1 MAKNNEVRNDK
12 KLNSYLNKKLLAA
25 SGFITGSIIALSPY
39 LAKLLSPKTIY
50 VTEFVGNNIQAAT
63 GEFSF
68 KLQGKNQADTSWAK
82 NADLELVYI
91 NQKSKYQ
98 VKSKIVYNQELD
110 NFSTSIDSLLPGSI
124 YQVQLVS
131 PNNPRYY
138 FSFLKTS
145 QFFSTKNQVEKFS
158 YYDLDNTTILDLG
171 LEDSQNLLEEAN
183 LILYYKQVGTNKILT
198 ANGQI
203 KGDKRKNALFSFNNL
218 VHGQNYEIVDLKY
231 YFDNPNSLFDLE
243 ISPLANRFFRP
254 SPISGKIESLSQKAF
269 GLNSALVEI
278 SLVLDSKKVKL
289 SNNEKIN
296 LEYYWKDESDNYQF
310 GLANDVELIIQGSK
324 VYANLDLSDI
334 PGGAKFWIS
343 RIWNN
348 SGSLSFRVDKKLWF
362 ISSPEVARIRTFVDG
377 NNTSSFDVKFND
389 QSLLLN
395 GKDIKINFFADD
407 KPSKMLSTVGQ
418 VIGNKMLS
426 FAKNL
431 EKEKHFTIAS
441 FEILG
446 NITNF
451 DQESSQK
458 PTSTIFFSKNFDPK
472 EKKFFTHATSAQIE
486 GITIDKVSEDS
497 SRISVVL
504 DSADD
509 FIKDKIA
516 TLYFKVAGSTNLI
529 KSEARAFNI
538 SGNKL
543 VLAWDLINLEPGTN
557 YFIDS
562 IGIADNNQEFVNKLY
577 LNFGPNIYAD
587 QLNWTTRPAIS
598 SITYIKKSETAIALN
613 IAIKNALEPLKSA
626 TIKYK
631 ELKPGGTTKTIKAQI
646 ESNTVISSLLIENL
660 EKGLDYQ
667 IEAIEID
674 NYKSSKGSN
683 DILPVSKTI
692 SHAQRIFGVHAPLV
706 IKSITNL
713 QEEQTSAKL
722 KVDFTPETYKAIG
735 NNEVKLYYSLAG
747 SSKLLSTTTK
757 IGQNSQG
764 SKDNNQNTLEFSL
777 SNLEIGSKYNIN
789 SIVLARK
796 ILGLNAEEEIIER
809 NMLFGDFTN
818 KFDAKQQYFYTKSA
832 IIEVG
837 YDNSYEQ
844 RVIATFILADAKGEY
859 NGKTAKL
866 KYQLVEKNGD
876 KQKASSAQAKQGEI
890 TAPIVGARIRFD
902 ITDLY
907 KQGIYE
913 INENS
918 LEILDT
924 NPSPKRAKRSL
935 SASNSYQVST
945 FQTSQTQAKTIPFKA
960 KLLATNEKK
969 QFSTIPK
976 TANITSLNLIKRTKN
991 EAEFEIEF
999 GRDFLRTNNKNS
1011 QNTEK
1016 LDDFLDSQK
1025 LKVRYKKF
1033 GGESQEQIV
1042 QAEKD
1047 VISQKTN
1054 FKLKNLENGQQY
1066 IILGFEQVKQDDPKH
1081 PKVDIYL
1088 DDLDFYKDQII
1099 ATSAVIKKLEIDTSI
1114 ERQAKVHLELKD
1126 GGRYTAGKKV
1136 TLEIE
1141 KIGENGQVQNSNGS
1155 NSNLRLEQ
1163 VSLNGIYNFTFI
1175 NLDKLAKYKIKSVKF
1190 EKEVNQPKVR
1200 KARSLLASQ
1209 NPFRSNIS
1217 EFNAV
1222 FVNVQAQQVQEE
1234 EIELFEAES
1243 KNLEPKK
1250 TFITSAQTA
1259 KINKIEYESITTNS
1273 LTIKLTFDNLDDY
1286 LGQKDIELT
1295 YNNLSTKSSVSIKQ
1309 AKVDVNNKTISFS
1322 LNNLNPGDKY
1332 EIESLKLKNE
1342 TVSVR
1347 NSQNLKK
1354 NEFKFEFDKSPN
1366 TQAPFEKQF
1375 FSPTP
1380 NLAEISPESTSETS
1394 ARITIK
1400 LNDKGANWN
1409 SKYLQIK
1416 LEGENGAQLPNSNQ
1430 NKVYTAQIINGLA
1443 IFEINGLQKAASYK
1457 ITEAKVAEQPQ
1468 EQITA
1473 SNASGNE
1480 IEGFSSQQKSQ
1491 TKIIKNFELE
1501 AESATIVDISY
1512 QSDNNSADIQI
1523 KFDKK
1528 ETFLTK
1534 EKHGK
1539 KRKLKFTFKHSITG
1553 KQVSIEK
1560 EFATN
1565 SSQNTNPQLDLRLD
1579 ASSQLEAGALY
1590 LLVKIEDVS
1599 DQQGPKKLRIFKF
1612 DDEDAGSKTKKQE
1625 NPPKVLSKLY
1635 FATKPEVI
1643 SYSITKK
1650 DETTY
1655 IANFDIVDPLAG
1667 RGIEAGGFEDR
1678 DIKIKLKKIL
1688 GGDGTNNSTNT
1699 SNLEFSAKANNSK
1712 ISFEFTDLEKNAT
1725 YKLESLTWADSESQS
1740 KSPRTNKVD
1749 PTVKNQNSTSQ
1760 NTPNF
1765 SDFAIKE
1772 IDTKTHSKIE
1782 GEITNNGKIAF
1793 GSNFIIYPE
1802 SAKIIKIEK
1811 DDKKNDQATITLTF
1825 DTKDQYLKHSD
1836 YKNKLKLV
1844 YYQVGDSTEKEVEL
1858 IQDSQSTNEIKF
1870 KAELRSLQGGNGF
1883 HIVGL
1888 KNELNSPRRSRR
1900 AIQASPIQKI
1910 NFYFDGDKVKNDA
1923 RQFATLPIINSI
1935 QQFRNGLN
1943 PNQYDFIFSLKD
1955 GGEVF
1960 KNKTSLKAKIQ
1971 YKKVV
1976 GGKNAKASIEEV
1988 EAEIKKL
1995 AQQPQSSSSS
2005 AKSDQSSLEN
2015 STTFKFTLRNL
2026 DLFAQYYIEKIAYDQ
2041 TNVDNI
2047 ILKDESQ
2054 QINSDTSGFFRFS
2067 QQANPKRAFVT
2078 FPDKVE
2084 VDKIEIK
2091 PDFKKDSAKVVLEF
2105 AKKYQGFLEVYNKMA
2120 IVYKNP
2126 KGLFEEVQIDN
2137 KNMIAL
2143 LQSQSGQNPKVEVE
2157 IKNISQPGKYIIDHI
2172 KFLDEKTKTI
2182 KAISHLELPPVSI
2195 KESITI
2201 SQRSFYTNS
2210 QVVSIRKKYIGE
2222 TTATIEIVIDDP
2234 YGSYIGKKVKGSFKL
2249 ENGQQGSSNS
2259 ETTAS
2264 AEIVG
2269 DEIGKTSKA
2278 VFLLKGLAK
2287 ASDYTINK
2295 IEFEKEDQGD
2305 QSQLKTPQNI
2315 EFNDIKVLETAKASQ
2330 LSSQPSS
2337 AQEVKKFKT
2346 DFLSAN
2352 ALGVIYQ
2359 PDRSNSSPTPWNK
2372 AKVRVFFGSEDKP
2385 LKDKQTKLKLVYQS
2399 SKYGISTTGQKEVD
2413 AKIFSADQFKSEKQ
2427 DWKNNLPD
2435 QANFYYE
2442 FDLEGLDPGA
2452 KYQVIGLL
2460 DPQQKIRI
2468 NVPNENG
2475 ITTSLFSSSSP
2486 QNTPSFNFNTA
2497 PLITKLAYVAR
2508 ENSIKLIFDVEN
2520 SQKLTFENSKME
2532 IKYKKLKNK
2541 YQQYGWQDPSDPI
2554 DRNPKT
2560 SSELQVSAKEVKNE
2574 QILITKSKNDDSTL
2588 TRLEVEL
2595 TGLDKGSWYLID
2607 SVKLKNVNGQQ
2618 GDFNLFIDKADWEKS
2633 ENKLKTDSA
2642 EKWPTI
2648 INTSIE
2654 SASIENV
2661 KTSTTDQMAVIKNG
2675 GSSQNQN
2682 RKAELRQGWFEVE
2695 FAKKDLGFL
2704 KDKYKIQLEL
2714 ESVDK
2719 DVFYTNTV
2727 EIKDSSSSSNT
2738 IKVQLEAK
2746 NLTPGDRY
2754 TIKNY
2759 IFTLKPEMADKFAVS
2774 LPQNLRAK
2782 PKRTNYNLLT
2792 ENAIKSIKYE
2802 AIREGQTNVF
2812 VELFNNNGLLD
2823 GKRLTLSSEI
2833 DENYGNKYIPESWKL
2848 KNKEAMR
2855 TTSRN
2860 RVGEK
2865 KNGKKNN
2872 TINFQVKSSIKK
2884 GKEYIIKR
2892 INNGGRQLTFDDPI
2906 KDESAIQRRFY
2917 SRADKANLTSST
2929 ITNVTTNSAD
2939 IELTF
2944 AEDDAFLKGET
2955 ITLYLENSESGQQ
2968 VKSIGSTTFISAPSM
2983 GQKELKA
2990 TFKFDNTLRPGI
3002 WYTIKALTSKTVN
3015 LTVDKNTH
3023 KGEVDLVKGWKRNQ
3037 AKRKKRSTSQKT
3049 VDLEFITEP
3058 LITKV
3063 TTLPEDD
3070 TATVT
3075 LEGWTED
3082 LTKAGFDTELQV
3094 KKEGESKSY
3103 TNTIQW
3109 NQQSGKKNKFKA
3121 QNNDLIKFTKYTEI
3135 NLILKRGR
3143 QAQKIK
3149 SLNNNLKVEFDNL
3162 IINGG
3167 RKSEREFR
3175 TTARYLNLSRSNPV
3189 KITPVSPTQVIIEVT
3204 MGPQDAKSLQGIPMI
3219 LKYKKVGPKYNLAYN
3234 EQEHESEP
3242 VGVDLQNSKL
3252 TFALSNLESGNI
3264 YKIVKILPKNTKD
3277 IPNHQLDE
3285 RTQLRLSQ
3293 PMLKNIKDINLE
3305 GINQDTKHGKTV
3317 EILFAPQNIRPQ
3329 LIKGWTIPISYKV
3342 YRGEKVKVQLNPE
3355 SVTTIGK
3362 EWLKTNLEVKINN
3375 QKIDTK
3381 AQLAEWDWNPELQ
3394 IASADLRPYL
3404 LKTLIGATITVSIK
3418 NPEKFNPNPMAE
3430 DKTFQPQQQQQQQ
3443 RQQAQLP
3450 GSSISFQS
3458 STTIA
3463 TVTPMHIDY
3472 IMPGLMG
3479 FTYAVYDP
3487 LDQIMPTGSEWNP
3500 YGEFADLTPYK
3511 DQDWLEVVW
3520 DKTEPEPTEKQREG
3534 KRFQLKT
3541 PNLTGNI
3548 ETIKITG
3555 PPVAIRTS
3563 RSQKEGRAEKRKKV
3577 RYITLYWNINVDQ
3590 GKYKLPQSLKGSKI
3604 AFKPNS
3610 ISKLPIRL
3618 RIKTK
3623 SEATVASAIALNAE
3637 NPTPN
3642 LPGFVMPQTQHA
3654 NPHDAISTPLNG
3666 VQWNQKWRSG
3676 QNKLVPE
3683 SWVVNRTKINEELFW
3698 SAPGF
3703 EFAFKDS
3710 IRNDVWY
3717 LNAKNPEKT
3726 NGEYMFN
3733 YQGESLITTTRELAA
3748 IYITGKSKNKLM
3760 TKKSEL
3766 INDGSRR
3773 GPLIKWGGSK
3783 NERWPVALLTKE
3795 GNSYVPFLYAPDNYY
3810 QVFNPTNPPELTD
3823 YYDNDGDED
3832 NKN

>member
-25 SGFITGSIIALSPY
+25 SGFLTGSIIALSPY

-110 NFSTSIDSLLPGSI
+110 NFSTYIDSLLPGSI

-183 LILYYKQVGTNKILT
+183 LILYYKQVGSNKILT
-198 ANGQI
+198 ANGQV

-218 VHGQNYEIVDLKY
+218 VRGQNYEIVDLKY

-362 ISSPEVARIRTFVDG
+362 ISSPEVARIKTFVDG

-458 PTSTIFFSKNFDPK
+458 PTSTIFFSRNFDPK

-631 ELKPGGTTKTIKAQI
+631 ELKPGGQTKTIKAQI
-646 ESNTVISSLLIENL
+646 ESNTVISSLLVENL

-667 IEAIEID
+667 IESIEID

-692 SHAQRIFGVHAPLV
+692 SQAQRIFGVHAPLV

-757 IGQNSQG
+757 IGQNSQD

-796 ILGLNAEEEIIER
+796 ILGLNGEEEIIER

-866 KYQLVEKNGD
+866 KYTLVEKNGD
-876 KQKASSAQAKQGEI
+876 RQKASSAQAKQGEI

-913 INENS
+913 IDENS
-918 LEILDT
+918 LEILDA
-924 NPSPKRAKRSL
+924 PSASPKRAKRSL
-935 SASNSYQVST
+935 SASNSYQAST
-945 FQTSQTQAKTIPFKA
+945 FQASQTQAKTIPFKA

-999 GRDFLRTNNKNS
+999 GRDFLRTNNKTS

-1190 EKEVNQPKVR
+1190 EKQANQPKVR
-1200 KARSLLASQ
+1200 KARSLLASH

-1222 FVNVQAQQVQEE
+1222 FVNVQAEQVQEE
-1234 EIELFEAES
+1234 EIELFEVES

-1295 YNNLSTKSSVSIKQ
+1295 YNNLSTKSSVSIQ
-1309 AKVDVNNKTISFS
+1309 EAKVDVNNKTISFS

-1366 TQAPFEKQF
+1366 TQAGFEKQF

-1394 ARITIK
+1394 ARIIIK

-1473 SNASGNE
+1473 NNASGNE
-1480 IEGFSSQQKSQ
+1480 IEGFSSKSKFQ
-1491 TKIIKNFELE
+1491 ARIIKNFELE
-1501 AESATIVDISY
+1501 AESATIVDIAY
-1512 QSDNNSADIQI
+1512 QSDNNTADIQI

-1539 KRKLKFTFKHSITG
+1539 KRKLRFTFKHSITG

-1560 EFATN
+1560 EFTTN
-1565 SSQNTNPQLDLRLD
+1565 SSQNTNPQLDLKLD
-1579 ASSQLEAGALY
+1579 NSSQLEAGALY

-1599 DQQGPKKLRIFKF
+1599 DGQGPKKLRIFKF
-1612 DDEDAGSKTKKQE
+1612 DDEDAGSKKKKEE

-1678 DIKIKLKKIL
+1678 AIKIKLKKIL
-1688 GGDGTNNSTNT
+1688 AGDGTNNNNSQD
-1699 SNLEFSAKANNSK
+1699 LEFQGRANNSK
-1712 ISFEFTDLEKNAT
+1712 ISFEFSDLEKNAT
-1725 YKLESLTWADSESQS
+1725 YKLESLTWADSESQQNGS
-1740 KSPRTNKVD
+1740 QTNKVD

-1760 NTPNF
+1760 NNPNF
-1765 SDFAIKE
+1765 SAFAIKE
-1772 IDTKTHSKIE
+1772 LDKKTHSKIE

-1802 SAKIIKIEK
+1802 SAKIVKIEK

-1825 DTKDQYLKHSD
+1825 DSKDLYLKHND
-1836 YKNKLKLV
+1836 YKSKLKLV
-1844 YYQVGDSTEKEVEL
+1844 YYQVGDSHEKEVEL
-1858 IQDSQSTNEIKF
+1858 SQDSQSSYEIKF

-1900 AIQASPIQKI
+1900 STSTSAIQKI
-1910 NFYFDGDKVKNDA
+1910 NFYFDGAKVKNDA

-1976 GGKNAKASIEEV
+1976 GGKNAKATIEEV

-1995 AQQPQSSSSS
+1995 AQKSQSANSS

-2015 STTFKFTLRNL
+2015 STSFKFTLRNL
-2026 DLFAQYYIEKIAYDQ
+2026 DLFAQYYIEKIAYDK
-2041 TNVDNI
+2041 TDVDNI
-2047 ILKDESQ
+2047 ITKEESQ
-2054 QINSDTSGFFRFS
+2054 QTNSDTSGFFRFS
-2067 QQANPKRAFVT
+2067 QQANPKRAFIT

-2143 LQSQSGQNPKVEVE
+2143 LQKQNGQNPKVEVE

-2249 ENGQQGSSNS
+2249 ENSQQASSNS

-2330 LSSQPSS
+2330 ASSQPSS

-2359 PDRSNSSPTPWNK
+2359 PDRSNSSPTPWKK
-2372 AKVRVFFGSEDKP
+2372 AKVRVFFGAEDKP

-2413 AKIFSADQFKSEKQ
+2413 AKIFRADQFKSEKQ

-2452 KYQVIGLL
+2452 EYKVIGLL

-2541 YQQYGWQDPSDPI
+2541 YQEYGWQDPSDPI
-2554 DRNPKT
+2554 DKMAKT

-2618 GDFNLFIDKADWEKS
+2618 GDFDLFIDKADWEKDS
-2633 ENKLKTDSA
+2633 NKLKTDTA

-2661 KTSTTDQMAVIKNG
+2661 KTSTTDQMAVTKN
-2675 GSSQNQN
+2675 SRQENQN

-2704 KDKYKIQLEL
+2704 KDKYRIQLEL

-2727 EIKDSSSSSNT
+2727 EIKNSSSSSNT

-2774 LPQNLRAK
+2774 LPQNLIAK

-2823 GKRLTLSSEI
+2823 GKRLTLTSEI
-2833 DENYGNKYIPESWKL
+2833 DENFGNKYIPESWRK

-2860 RVGEK
+2860 KVGNR

-2968 VKSIGSTTFISAPSM
+2968 VKSIGSTTFISAPSN

-3037 AKRKKRSTSQKT
+3037 TKRKKRSTNQKT

-3063 TTLPEDD
+3063 TTEPDDD

-3075 LEGWTED
+3075 FEGWTED

-3094 KKEGESKSY
+3094 KKEGETQTY
-3103 TNTIQW
+3103 TNTIEWQ
-3109 NQQSGKKNKFKA
+3109 QQSGEKNKFKA
-3121 QNNDLIKFTKYTEI
+3121 KEKDLIKFTKYTDI
-3135 NLILKRGR
+3135 NILLKKPS

-3149 SLNNNLKVEFDNL
+3149 SLKNNLKVEFDNL

-3175 TTARYLNLSRSNPV
+3175 TTAKYLNLNRSNPV

-3204 MGPQDAKSLQGIPMI
+3204 MGVQDAKSLQGIPMI
-3219 LKYKKVGPKYNLAYN
+3219 LKYKKVGPRYNLAYN
-3234 EQEHESEP
+3234 EQELESEP
-3242 VGVDLQNSKL
+3242 VGVNLSNSKL
-3252 TFALSNLESGNI
+3252 TFALSNLESGSI
-3264 YKIVKILPKNTKD
+3264 YKIVKILPKNRKD

-3285 RTQLRLSQ
+3285 QRELRLAQ
-3293 PMLKNIKDINLE
+3293 TMLNNIKDITLE
-3305 GINQDTKHGKTV
+3305 GIDQNTNHGRTV

-3342 YRGEKVKVQLNPE
+3342 YRGEKIKVQFNPE
-3355 SVTTIGK
+3355 TVTTIGPK
-3362 EWLKTNLEVKINN
+3362 WLQNNLKVKINSQDIN
-3375 QKIDTK
+3375 NK
-3381 AQLAEWDWNPELQ
+3381 AELGEWNWNPELQ
-3394 IASADLRPYL
+3394 IASADLRPHL
-3404 LKTLIGATITVSIK
+3404 LETLIGASITVEIK
-3418 NPEKFNPNPMAE
+3418 NPEKFNPNPMTV
-3430 DKTFQPQQQQQQQ
+3430 DRSFQSSQQQQQTQQ
-3443 RQQAQLP
+3443 SQLP
-3450 GSSISFQS
+3450 GTSISFQS

-3511 DQDWLEVVW
+3511 DQDWLEVIW
-3520 DKTEPEPTEKQREG
+3520 DISHENPTQKQKNGRSWN
-3534 KRFQLKT
+3534 QQP
-3541 PNLTGNI
+3541 PNLVREI
-3548 ETIKITG
+3548 ETLKITG

-3563 RSQKEGRAEKRKKV
+3563 RKQKEPGPEKLAKV

-3590 GKYKLPQSLKGSKI
+3590 GRYRLPKTLQGSKI
-3604 AFKPNS
+3604 QFKPNS

-3623 SEATVASAIALNAE
+3623 SENTIASAISINAE
-3637 NPTPN
+3637 NPKPN
-3642 LPGFVMPQTQHA
+3642 LPGFVMPQWGLA
-3654 NPHDAISTPLNG
+3654 NPHDAISLPLNG
-3666 VQWNQKWRSG
+3666 VEWNSKWREGKS
-3676 QNKLVPE
+3676 KLIPE
-3683 SWVVNRTKINEELFW
+3683 SWVINRTKINEVAFW
-3698 SAPGF
+3698 AAPGF
-3703 EFAFKDS
+3703 EFAFKEEL
-3710 IRNDVWY
+3710 RNNTWY
-3717 LNAKNPEKT
+3717 LNAKNPTKT
-3726 NGEYMFN
+3726 SDGYMFDYKN
-3733 YQGESLITTTRELAA
+3733 ETLITTTREIAA
-3748 IYITGKSKNKLM
+3748 IYLDGKAKNKL
-3760 TKKSEL
+3760 KVGKSAL
-3766 INDGSRR
+3766 VNNGRVR
-3773 GPLIKWGGSK
+3773 GPKILWKGTK
-3783 NERWPVALLTKE
+3783 NERWPVSIMVKE
-3795 GNSYVPFLYAPDNYY
+3795 QGKYLPFLYSPDNYY
-3810 QVFNPTNPPELTD
+3810 QVFNPVNPPKLSD
-3823 YYDNDGDED
+3823 YYDNVGDE
-3832 NKN
+3832 

>member
-1 MAKNNEVRNDK
+1 MI
-12 KLNSYLNKKLLAA
+12 L
-25 SGFITGSIIALSPY
+25 F
-39 LAKLLSPKTIY
+39 
-50 VTEFVGNNIQAAT
+50 
-63 GEFSF
+63 
-68 KLQGKNQADTSWAK
+68 
-82 NADLELVYI
+82 
-91 NQKSKYQ
+91 
-98 VKSKIVYNQELD
+98 
-110 NFSTSIDSLLPGSI
+110 
-124 YQVQLVS
+124 LVS
-131 PNNPRYY
+131 
-138 FSFLKTS
+138 
-145 QFFSTKNQVEKFS
+145 
-158 YYDLDNTTILDLG
+158 
-171 LEDSQNLLEEAN
+171 
-183 LILYYKQVGTNKILT
+183 
-198 ANGQI
+198 
-203 KGDKRKNALFSFNNL
+203 
-218 VHGQNYEIVDLKY
+218 
-231 YFDNPNSLFDLE
+231 
-243 ISPLANRFFRP
+243 
-254 SPISGKIESLSQKAF
+254 
-269 GLNSALVEI
+269 
-278 SLVLDSKKVKL
+278 
-289 SNNEKIN
+289 
-296 LEYYWKDESDNYQF
+296 
-310 GLANDVELIIQGSK
+310 
-324 VYANLDLSDI
+324 
-334 PGGAKFWIS
+334 
-343 RIWNN
+343 
-348 SGSLSFRVDKKLWF
+348 
-362 ISSPEVARIRTFVDG
+362 
-377 NNTSSFDVKFND
+377 
-389 QSLLLN
+389 
-395 GKDIKINFFADD
+395 
-407 KPSKMLSTVGQ
+407 KM
-418 VIGNKMLS
+418 
-426 FAKNL
+426 
-431 EKEKHFTIAS
+431 
-441 FEILG
+441 
-446 NITNF
+446 
-451 DQESSQK
+451 
-458 PTSTIFFSKNFDPK
+458 
-472 EKKFFTHATSAQIE
+472 
-486 GITIDKVSEDS
+486 
-497 SRISVVL
+497 
-504 DSADD
+504 
-509 FIKDKIA
+509 
-516 TLYFKVAGSTNLI
+516 
-529 KSEARAFNI
+529 
-538 SGNKL
+538 
-543 VLAWDLINLEPGTN
+543 
-557 YFIDS
+557 
-562 IGIADNNQEFVNKLY
+562 
-577 LNFGPNIYAD
+577 
-587 QLNWTTRPAIS
+587 
-598 SITYIKKSETAIALN
+598 
-613 IAIKNALEPLKSA
+613 
-626 TIKYK
+626 
-631 ELKPGGTTKTIKAQI
+631 
-646 ESNTVISSLLIENL
+646 
-660 EKGLDYQ
+660 
-667 IEAIEID
+667 
-674 NYKSSKGSN
+674 
-683 DILPVSKTI
+683 
-692 SHAQRIFGVHAPLV
+692 
-706 IKSITNL
+706 
-713 QEEQTSAKL
+713 
-722 KVDFTPETYKAIG
+722 
-735 NNEVKLYYSLAG
+735 
-747 SSKLLSTTTK
+747 
-757 IGQNSQG
+757 
-764 SKDNNQNTLEFSL
+764 
-777 SNLEIGSKYNIN
+777 
-789 SIVLARK
+789 
-796 ILGLNAEEEIIER
+796 
-809 NMLFGDFTN
+809 
-818 KFDAKQQYFYTKSA
+818 
-832 IIEVG
+832 
-837 YDNSYEQ
+837 
-844 RVIATFILADAKGEY
+844 
-859 NGKTAKL
+859 
-866 KYQLVEKNGD
+866 
-876 KQKASSAQAKQGEI
+876 
-890 TAPIVGARIRFD
+890 
-902 ITDLY
+902 
-907 KQGIYE
+907 
-913 INENS
+913 
-918 LEILDT
+918 
-924 NPSPKRAKRSL
+924 
-935 SASNSYQVST
+935 
-945 FQTSQTQAKTIPFKA
+945 
-960 KLLATNEKK
+960 
-969 QFSTIPK
+969 
-976 TANITSLNLIKRTKN
+976 
-991 EAEFEIEF
+991 
-999 GRDFLRTNNKNS
+999 
-1011 QNTEK
+1011 
-1016 LDDFLDSQK
+1016 
-1025 LKVRYKKF
+1025 
-1033 GGESQEQIV
+1033 
-1042 QAEKD
+1042 
-1047 VISQKTN
+1047 
-1054 FKLKNLENGQQY
+1054 
-1066 IILGFEQVKQDDPKH
+1066 
-1081 PKVDIYL
+1081 
-1088 DDLDFYKDQII
+1088 
-1099 ATSAVIKKLEIDTSI
+1099 
-1114 ERQAKVHLELKD
+1114 
-1126 GGRYTAGKKV
+1126 
-1136 TLEIE
+1136 
-1141 KIGENGQVQNSNGS
+1141 
-1155 NSNLRLEQ
+1155 
-1163 VSLNGIYNFTFI
+1163 
-1175 NLDKLAKYKIKSVKF
+1175 
-1190 EKEVNQPKVR
+1190 
-1200 KARSLLASQ
+1200 
-1209 NPFRSNIS
+1209 
-1217 EFNAV
+1217 
-1222 FVNVQAQQVQEE
+1222 
-1234 EIELFEAES
+1234 
-1243 KNLEPKK
+1243 
-1250 TFITSAQTA
+1250 
-1259 KINKIEYESITTNS
+1259 
-1273 LTIKLTFDNLDDY
+1273 
-1286 LGQKDIELT
+1286 
-1295 YNNLSTKSSVSIKQ
+1295 
-1309 AKVDVNNKTISFS
+1309 
-1322 LNNLNPGDKY
+1322 
-1332 EIESLKLKNE
+1332 
-1342 TVSVR
+1342 
-1347 NSQNLKK
+1347 
-1354 NEFKFEFDKSPN
+1354 
-1366 TQAPFEKQF
+1366 
-1375 FSPTP
+1375 
-1380 NLAEISPESTSETS
+1380 
-1394 ARITIK
+1394 
-1400 LNDKGANWN
+1400 
-1409 SKYLQIK
+1409 
-1416 LEGENGAQLPNSNQ
+1416 
-1430 NKVYTAQIINGLA
+1430 
-1443 IFEINGLQKAASYK
+1443 
-1457 ITEAKVAEQPQ
+1457 
-1468 EQITA
+1468 
-1473 SNASGNE
+1473 
-1480 IEGFSSQQKSQ
+1480 
-1491 TKIIKNFELE
+1491 
-1501 AESATIVDISY
+1501 
-1512 QSDNNSADIQI
+1512 
-1523 KFDKK
+1523 
-1528 ETFLTK
+1528 
-1534 EKHGK
+1534 
-1539 KRKLKFTFKHSITG
+1539 
-1553 KQVSIEK
+1553 
-1560 EFATN
+1560 
-1565 SSQNTNPQLDLRLD
+1565 
-1579 ASSQLEAGALY
+1579 
-1590 LLVKIEDVS
+1590 
-1599 DQQGPKKLRIFKF
+1599 
-1612 DDEDAGSKTKKQE
+1612 
-1625 NPPKVLSKLY
+1625 
-1635 FATKPEVI
+1635 
-1643 SYSITKK
+1643 
-1650 DETTY
+1650 
-1655 IANFDIVDPLAG
+1655 
-1667 RGIEAGGFEDR
+1667 
-1678 DIKIKLKKIL
+1678 
-1688 GGDGTNNSTNT
+1688 
-1699 SNLEFSAKANNSK
+1699 
-1712 ISFEFTDLEKNAT
+1712 
-1725 YKLESLTWADSESQS
+1725 
-1740 KSPRTNKVD
+1740 
-1749 PTVKNQNSTSQ
+1749 
-1760 NTPNF
+1760 
-1765 SDFAIKE
+1765 
-1772 IDTKTHSKIE
+1772 
-1782 GEITNNGKIAF
+1782 
-1793 GSNFIIYPE
+1793 
-1802 SAKIIKIEK
+1802 
-1811 DDKKNDQATITLTF
+1811 
-1825 DTKDQYLKHSD
+1825 
-1836 YKNKLKLV
+1836 
-1844 YYQVGDSTEKEVEL
+1844 
-1858 IQDSQSTNEIKF
+1858 
-1870 KAELRSLQGGNGF
+1870 
-1883 HIVGL
+1883 
-1888 KNELNSPRRSRR
+1888 
-1900 AIQASPIQKI
+1900 
-1910 NFYFDGDKVKNDA
+1910 
-1923 RQFATLPIINSI
+1923 
-1935 QQFRNGLN
+1935 
-1943 PNQYDFIFSLKD
+1943 

-1976 GGKNAKASIEEV
+1976 GGKNAKATIEEV

-1995 AQQPQSSSSS
+1995 AQKPQSSSSS

-2041 TNVDNI
+2041 TNVDTI
-2047 ILKDESQ
+2047 ISKEESQ

-2067 QQANPKRAFVT
+2067 QQANPKRAFIT

-2172 KFLDEKTKTI
+2172 KFTDQKTQTI

-2210 QVVSIRKKYIGE
+2210 QVVAIRKKYIGE

-2249 ENGQQGSSNS
+2249 ENNQPSSSNS

-2295 IEFEKEDQGD
+2295 IEFEKEDQGN

-2330 LSSQPSS
+2330 VDSQPSS

-2413 AKIFSADQFKSEKQ
+2413 AQIFSADQFRSEQ
-2427 DWKNNLPD
+2427 QNWKNNLPD

-2468 NVPNENG
+2468 IVPNENG

-2607 SVKLKNVNGQQ
+2607 SVKLKSVKGQQ
-2618 GDFNLFIDKADWEKS
+2618 GDFNLFIDKADWEKDS
-2633 ENKLKTDSA
+2633 NKLKTDSA

-2704 KDKYKIQLEL
+2704 KDKYRIQLEL

-2727 EIKDSSSSSNT
+2727 EIKNSSSSSNT

-2759 IFTLKPEMADKFAVS
+2759 IFTLKPEMANKFAVS

-2792 ENAIKSIKYE
+2792 ENAIKSIKHE

-2968 VKSIGSTTFISAPSM
+2968 VKSIGSTTFISAPSN

-3002 WYTIKALTSKTVN
+3002 WYTIKAFTSKTVN

-3037 AKRKKRSTSQKT
+3037 PKRKKRSTNQKT

-3063 TTLPEDD
+3063 TTIPKDD

-3094 KKEGESKSY
+3094 KKEGESQPY
-3103 TNTIQW
+3103 TNTIEW
-3109 NQQSGKKNKFKA
+3109 KQQNNKKNKFKA
-3121 QNNDLIKFTKYTEI
+3121 QNKDLIKFTKYSDI
-3135 NLILKRGR
+3135 NLILKKGT

-3175 TTARYLNLSRSNPV
+3175 TTAKYLELSRSNPV

-3204 MGPQDAKSLQGIPMI
+3204 MGTQDAKSLQGIPMI

-3242 VGVDLQNSKL
+3242 VGINLQNFNL
-3252 TFALSNLESGNI
+3252 TFALSNLESGSI
-3264 YKIVKILPKNTKD
+3264 YKIVKILPKNRKD
-3277 IPNHQLDE
+3277 IPNHIIDE
-3285 RTQLRLSQ
+3285 KTELMLTQTL
-3293 PMLKNIKDINLE
+3293 LKNIKDIELE
-3305 GINQDTKHGKTV
+3305 GIDQNNRHGKKV
-3317 EILFAPQNIRPQ
+3317 EILFSPQNIRPQ

-3342 YRGEKVKVQLNPE
+3342 YRGEKIKVQFNPE
-3355 SVTTIGK
+3355 SVTTINS
-3362 EWLKTNLEVKINN
+3362 EWLQKNLEVKINDQEWKN
-3375 QKIDTK
+3375 K
-3381 AQLAEWDWNPELQ
+3381 AVLNNWSWNPELQ
-3394 IASADLRPYL
+3394 IASADLRPYS

-3418 NPEKFNPNPMAE
+3418 NPEKFNPNPLTE
-3430 DKTFQPQQQQQQQ
+3430 DKSFQSSPQQQQQTHQSQ
-3443 RQQAQLP
+3443 FP

-3520 DKTEPEPTEKQREG
+3520 DKTETQPVERQKWG
-3534 KRFQLKT
+3534 KKFQLRP
-3541 PNLTGNI
+3541 PNPNGKI

-3563 RSQKEGRAEKRKKV
+3563 RKQKENIAEKRKKV

-3590 GKYKLPQSLKGSKI
+3590 GKYKLPKSLVGSKI

-3623 SEATVASAIALNAE
+3623 SEATVASAISLNAE
-3637 NPTPN
+3637 NPNPN
-3642 LPGFVMPQTQHA
+3642 LPGFVMPQTEHA

-3666 VQWNQKWRSG
+3666 VNWRQKWGNG
-3676 QNKLVPE
+3676 QSKLVPE
-3683 SWVVNRTKINEELFW
+3683 SWVINRTKINEELFW

-3703 EFAFKDS
+3703 EFAFKES
-3710 IRNDVWY
+3710 IRNDIWF

-3726 NGEYMFN
+3726 GDQYLFN
-3733 YQGESLITTTRELAA
+3733 YHGETRVGNTRELAA
-3748 IYITGKSKNKLM
+3748 IYISGKAKNQLKV
-3760 TKKSEL
+3760 KKSNL
-3766 INDGSRR
+3766 INDGTKR
-3773 GPLIKWGGSK
+3773 GPTIKWGGSK
-3783 NERWPVALLTKE
+3783 NERWPVALLAKE
-3795 GNSYVPFLYAPDNYY
+3795 GKEYVPFLYAPDNYY

-3823 YYDNDGDED
+3823 YYDNDGDEET
-3832 NKN
+3832 KR

>member
-1 MAKNNEVRNDK
+1 
-12 KLNSYLNKKLLAA
+12 
-25 SGFITGSIIALSPY
+25 
-39 LAKLLSPKTIY
+39 
-50 VTEFVGNNIQAAT
+50 
-63 GEFSF
+63 
-68 KLQGKNQADTSWAK
+68 
-82 NADLELVYI
+82 
-91 NQKSKYQ
+91 
-98 VKSKIVYNQELD
+98 
-110 NFSTSIDSLLPGSI
+110 
-124 YQVQLVS
+124 
-131 PNNPRYY
+131 
-138 FSFLKTS
+138 
-145 QFFSTKNQVEKFS
+145 
-158 YYDLDNTTILDLG
+158 
-171 LEDSQNLLEEAN
+171 
-183 LILYYKQVGTNKILT
+183 
-198 ANGQI
+198 
-203 KGDKRKNALFSFNNL
+203 
-218 VHGQNYEIVDLKY
+218 
-231 YFDNPNSLFDLE
+231 
-243 ISPLANRFFRP
+243 
-254 SPISGKIESLSQKAF
+254 
-269 GLNSALVEI
+269 
-278 SLVLDSKKVKL
+278 
-289 SNNEKIN
+289 
-296 LEYYWKDESDNYQF
+296 
-310 GLANDVELIIQGSK
+310 
-324 VYANLDLSDI
+324 
-334 PGGAKFWIS
+334 
-343 RIWNN
+343 
-348 SGSLSFRVDKKLWF
+348 
-362 ISSPEVARIRTFVDG
+362 
-377 NNTSSFDVKFND
+377 
-389 QSLLLN
+389 
-395 GKDIKINFFADD
+395 
-407 KPSKMLSTVGQ
+407 
-418 VIGNKMLS
+418 
-426 FAKNL
+426 
-431 EKEKHFTIAS
+431 
-441 FEILG
+441 
-446 NITNF
+446 
-451 DQESSQK
+451 
-458 PTSTIFFSKNFDPK
+458 
-472 EKKFFTHATSAQIE
+472 
-486 GITIDKVSEDS
+486 
-497 SRISVVL
+497 
-504 DSADD
+504 
-509 FIKDKIA
+509 
-516 TLYFKVAGSTNLI
+516 
-529 KSEARAFNI
+529 
-538 SGNKL
+538 
-543 VLAWDLINLEPGTN
+543 
-557 YFIDS
+557 
-562 IGIADNNQEFVNKLY
+562 
-577 LNFGPNIYAD
+577 
-587 QLNWTTRPAIS
+587 
-598 SITYIKKSETAIALN
+598 
-613 IAIKNALEPLKSA
+613 
-626 TIKYK
+626 
-631 ELKPGGTTKTIKAQI
+631 
-646 ESNTVISSLLIENL
+646 
-660 EKGLDYQ
+660 
-667 IEAIEID
+667 
-674 NYKSSKGSN
+674 
-683 DILPVSKTI
+683 
-692 SHAQRIFGVHAPLV
+692 
-706 IKSITNL
+706 
-713 QEEQTSAKL
+713 
-722 KVDFTPETYKAIG
+722 
-735 NNEVKLYYSLAG
+735 
-747 SSKLLSTTTK
+747 
-757 IGQNSQG
+757 
-764 SKDNNQNTLEFSL
+764 
-777 SNLEIGSKYNIN
+777 
-789 SIVLARK
+789 
-796 ILGLNAEEEIIER
+796 
-809 NMLFGDFTN
+809 
-818 KFDAKQQYFYTKSA
+818 
-832 IIEVG
+832 
-837 YDNSYEQ
+837 
-844 RVIATFILADAKGEY
+844 
-859 NGKTAKL
+859 
-866 KYQLVEKNGD
+866 
-876 KQKASSAQAKQGEI
+876 
-890 TAPIVGARIRFD
+890 
-902 ITDLY
+902 
-907 KQGIYE
+907 
-913 INENS
+913 
-918 LEILDT
+918 
-924 NPSPKRAKRSL
+924 
-935 SASNSYQVST
+935 
-945 FQTSQTQAKTIPFKA
+945 
-960 KLLATNEKK
+960 
-969 QFSTIPK
+969 
-976 TANITSLNLIKRTKN
+976 
-991 EAEFEIEF
+991 
-999 GRDFLRTNNKNS
+999 
-1011 QNTEK
+1011 
-1016 LDDFLDSQK
+1016 FLDSQK

-1222 FVNVQAQQVQEE
+1222 FVNVQAEEVQEE
-1234 EIELFEAES
+1234 EIELFEVES

-1295 YNNLSTKSSVSIKQ
+1295 YNNLSTKSSVSIKE

-1347 NSQNLKK
+1347 NQQNLKK

-1366 TQAPFEKQF
+1366 TQAGFEKQF

-1480 IEGFSSQQKSQ
+1480 IEGFSSGQKSQ

-1512 QSDNNSADIQI
+1512 QSDNNWANIQI
-1523 KFDKK
+1523 KFAKK
-1528 ETFLTK
+1528 ETFLTE

-1539 KRKLKFTFKHSITG
+1539 KRKLRFTFKHSITG

-1612 DDEDAGSKTKKQE
+1612 DDEEVGSKKKKEE

-1688 GGDGTNNSTNT
+1688 AGDGTNNNNNSQ
-1699 SNLEFSAKANNSK
+1699 SLEFSAKANNSK
-1712 ISFEFTDLEKNAT
+1712 ISFEFSDLEKNAT
-1725 YKLESLTWADSESQS
+1725 YKLESLTWADSESQQNS
-1740 KSPRTNKVD
+1740 SQTNKVD

-1760 NTPNF
+1760 NNPNF

-1825 DTKDQYLKHSD
+1825 DAKDQYLKHND

-1844 YYQVGDSTEKEVEL
+1844 YYQVGDSQEKEVEL
-1858 IQDSQSTNEIKF
+1858 SQDSQGSNEIKF

-1888 KNELNSPRRSRR
+1888 KNELNSARRSRR
-1900 AIQASPIQKI
+1900 STNNSAIQKI
-1910 NFYFDGDKVKNDA
+1910 NFYFDGNAVKNDA

-1976 GGKNAKASIEEV
+1976 GGKNAKATIEEV

-1995 AQQPQSSSSS
+1995 AQKPQSSSSS

-2047 ILKDESQ
+2047 ILKEESQ

-2067 QQANPKRAFVT
+2067 QQANPKRAFIT

-2084 VDKIEIK
+2084 VEKIEIK

-2172 KFLDEKTKTI
+2172 KFTDQKTQTI

-2249 ENGQQGSSNS
+2249 ENSQVSSSNS
-2259 ETTAS
+2259 GTTAS

-2278 VFLLKGLAK
+2278 VFLLNGLAK

-2295 IEFEKEDQGD
+2295 IEFEKEDQGN

-2330 LSSQPSS
+2330 LTSQPSS

-2372 AKVRVFFGSEDKP
+2372 AKVRVFFGAEDKP

-2399 SKYGISTTGQKEVD
+2399 SKYGISTTGHKEVD
-2413 AKIFSADQFKSEKQ
+2413 AQIFRADQFRSEKQ
-2427 DWKNNLPD
+2427 NWKNNLPD

-2475 ITTSLFSSSSP
+2475 ITTSLFSSSSTSQ

-2541 YQQYGWQDPSDPI
+2541 YQEYGWQNPSDPI
-2554 DRNPKT
+2554 DKTPKT

-2607 SVKLKNVNGQQ
+2607 SVNLKNVQGQQ
-2618 GDFNLFIDKADWEKS
+2618 GDFNLFIDKGEWEKDS
-2633 ENKLKTDSA
+2633 NKLKTDSA

-2661 KTSTTDQMAVIKNG
+2661 KTSTTDQMRVPKNG

-2759 IFTLKPEMADKFAVS
+2759 IFTLKPEMANKFAVS

-2833 DENYGNKYIPESWKL
+2833 DENYGNKYIPESWKK
-2848 KNKEAMR
+2848 KNKEAMK

-2860 RVGEK
+2860 KVRDR
-2865 KNGKKNN
+2865 KNGTKNN

-2906 KDESAIQRRFY
+2906 KEESAIQRRFY

-2968 VKSIGSTTFISAPSM
+2968 VKSIGSTTFISAPTNN
-2983 GQKELKA
+2983 QTELKA
-2990 TFKFDNTLRPGI
+2990 TFKFDNVLKPGI
-3002 WYTIKALTSKTVN
+3002 WYTIKALTSKAVN

-3037 AKRKKRSTSQKT
+3037 NKRRKRSTSQKT

-3063 TTLPEDD
+3063 TTDPEDD

-3075 LEGWTED
+3075 LAGWTED

-3094 KKEGESKSY
+3094 KKEGESNPY

-3109 NQQSGKKNKFKA
+3109 IQLNGKKNKFKA
-3121 QNNDLIKFTKYTEI
+3121 RNKDLIKFTKYTDI
-3135 NLILKRGR
+3135 NLILKKGG
-3143 QAQKIK
+3143 QPQKIK
-3149 SLNNNLKVEFDNL
+3149 SLSNNLKVEFDNL

-3175 TTARYLNLSRSNPV
+3175 TTARYLNLARSNPV
-3189 KITPVSPTQVIIEVT
+3189 KIIPVSTTQVIIEVT
-3204 MGPQDAKSLQGIPMI
+3204 LGTQDAKSLQGIPMI
-3219 LKYKKVGPKYNLAYN
+3219 LKYKKVGPKYSLAYN
-3234 EQEHESEP
+3234 EQELESEP
-3242 VGVDLQNSKL
+3242 VGVNLVDSKL
-3252 TFALSNLESGNI
+3252 TFSLANLESGSI
-3264 YKIVKILPKNTKD
+3264 YKIVKVLPKKPSD
-3277 IPNHQLDE
+3277 QPNHIIDEKVQLKLN
-3285 RTQLRLSQ
+3285 QA
-3293 PMLKNIKDINLE
+3293 MLKNIDQIALE
-3305 GINQDTKHGKTV
+3305 GVNQVTRNGQKVD
-3317 EILFAPQNIRPQ
+3317 ILFAPQNIRPQ
-3329 LIKGWTIPISYKV
+3329 LIRGWSIPISYKV
-3342 YRGEKVKVQLNPE
+3342 YKGEKIKVQ
-3355 SVTTIGK
+3355 
-3362 EWLKTNLEVKINN
+3362 
-3375 QKIDTK
+3375 
-3381 AQLAEWDWNPELQ
+3381 
-3394 IASADLRPYL
+3394 
-3404 LKTLIGATITVSIK
+3404 
-3418 NPEKFNPNPMAE
+3418 
-3430 DKTFQPQQQQQQQ
+3430 
-3443 RQQAQLP
+3443 
-3450 GSSISFQS
+3450 
-3458 STTIA
+3458 
-3463 TVTPMHIDY
+3463 
-3472 IMPGLMG
+3472 
-3479 FTYAVYDP
+3479 
-3487 LDQIMPTGSEWNP
+3487 
-3500 YGEFADLTPYK
+3500 
-3511 DQDWLEVVW
+3511 
-3520 DKTEPEPTEKQREG
+3520 
-3534 KRFQLKT
+3534 
-3541 PNLTGNI
+3541 
-3548 ETIKITG
+3548 
-3555 PPVAIRTS
+3555 
-3563 RSQKEGRAEKRKKV
+3563 
-3577 RYITLYWNINVDQ
+3577 
-3590 GKYKLPQSLKGSKI
+3590 
-3604 AFKPNS
+3604 
-3610 ISKLPIRL
+3610 
-3618 RIKTK
+3618 
-3623 SEATVASAIALNAE
+3623 
-3637 NPTPN
+3637 
-3642 LPGFVMPQTQHA
+3642 
-3654 NPHDAISTPLNG
+3654 
-3666 VQWNQKWRSG
+3666 
-3676 QNKLVPE
+3676 
-3683 SWVVNRTKINEELFW
+3683 
-3698 SAPGF
+3698 
-3703 EFAFKDS
+3703 
-3710 IRNDVWY
+3710 
-3717 LNAKNPEKT
+3717 
-3726 NGEYMFN
+3726 
-3733 YQGESLITTTRELAA
+3733 
-3748 IYITGKSKNKLM
+3748 
-3760 TKKSEL
+3760 
-3766 INDGSRR
+3766 
-3773 GPLIKWGGSK
+3773 
-3783 NERWPVALLTKE
+3783 
-3795 GNSYVPFLYAPDNYY
+3795 
-3810 QVFNPTNPPELTD
+3810 
-3823 YYDNDGDED
+3823 
-3832 NKN
+3832 

>member
-1 MAKNNEVRNDK
+1 
-12 KLNSYLNKKLLAA
+12 
-25 SGFITGSIIALSPY
+25 
-39 LAKLLSPKTIY
+39 
-50 VTEFVGNNIQAAT
+50 
-63 GEFSF
+63 
-68 KLQGKNQADTSWAK
+68 
-82 NADLELVYI
+82 
-91 NQKSKYQ
+91 
-98 VKSKIVYNQELD
+98 
-110 NFSTSIDSLLPGSI
+110 
-124 YQVQLVS
+124 
-131 PNNPRYY
+131 
-138 FSFLKTS
+138 
-145 QFFSTKNQVEKFS
+145 
-158 YYDLDNTTILDLG
+158 
-171 LEDSQNLLEEAN
+171 
-183 LILYYKQVGTNKILT
+183 
-198 ANGQI
+198 
-203 KGDKRKNALFSFNNL
+203 
-218 VHGQNYEIVDLKY
+218 
-231 YFDNPNSLFDLE
+231 
-243 ISPLANRFFRP
+243 
-254 SPISGKIESLSQKAF
+254 
-269 GLNSALVEI
+269 
-278 SLVLDSKKVKL
+278 
-289 SNNEKIN
+289 
-296 LEYYWKDESDNYQF
+296 
-310 GLANDVELIIQGSK
+310 
-324 VYANLDLSDI
+324 
-334 PGGAKFWIS
+334 
-343 RIWNN
+343 
-348 SGSLSFRVDKKLWF
+348 
-362 ISSPEVARIRTFVDG
+362 
-377 NNTSSFDVKFND
+377 
-389 QSLLLN
+389 
-395 GKDIKINFFADD
+395 
-407 KPSKMLSTVGQ
+407 MLSTVGQ

-631 ELKPGGTTKTIKAQI
+631 ELKPGGQTKTIKAQI
-646 ESNTVISSLLIENL
+646 ESNTVISSLLVENL

-692 SHAQRIFGVHAPLV
+692 SQAQRIFGVHAPLV

-764 SKDNNQNTLEFSL
+764 AKDNNQNTLEFSL

-796 ILGLNAEEEIIER
+796 ILGLNGEEEIIER

-866 KYQLVEKNGD
+866 KYTLVEKNGD
-876 KQKASSAQAKQGEI
+876 RQKASSAQAKQGEI

-918 LEILDT
+918 LEILDA
-924 NPSPKRAKRSL
+924 NSGPKRAKRSL
-935 SASNSYQVST
+935 SASNSYQAST
-945 FQTSQTQAKTIPFKA
+945 FQATKTQPKTIPFKA

-976 TANITSLNLIKRTKN
+976 TANITSLNLTKRTKN

-1042 QAEKD
+1042 QAETN
-1047 VISQKTN
+1047 IASQKTN

-1099 ATSAVIKKLEIDTSI
+1099 ATSAVIKKIEIDTSV
-1114 ERQAKVHLELKD
+1114 ERQAKVYLELKD

-1136 TLEIE
+1136 SLEIE

-1155 NSNLRLEQ
+1155 NSNLKLEQ

-1209 NPFRSNIS
+1209 NPFRPNIS

-1222 FVNVQAQQVQEE
+1222 FVNVQAEQVQEE
-1234 EIELFEAES
+1234 EIELFEVES

-1250 TFITSAQTA
+1250 TFITTAQTA

-1295 YNNLSTKSSVSIKQ
+1295 YNNLSTKSSVSIQ
-1309 AKVDVNNKTISFS
+1309 EAKVDVNNKTISFS

-1354 NEFKFEFDKSPN
+1354 NEFKFEFDRSPN

-1534 EKHGK
+1534 EKYGK

-1565 SSQNTNPQLDLRLD
+1565 SSQNRNPQLDLKLD

-1599 DQQGPKKLRIFKF
+1599 DGQGPKKLRIFKF
-1612 DDEDAGSKTKKQE
+1612 DDEEAGSKKKKQE
-1625 NPPKVLSKLY
+1625 TPPKVLSKLY

-1688 GGDGTNNSTNT
+1688 AGDGTNNPLSGV
-1699 SNLEFSAKANNSK
+1699 LEFSAKANNSK

-1725 YKLESLTWADSESQS
+1725 YKLESLTWADSENQQ
-1740 KSPRTNKVD
+1740 KSPQTNKVD
-1749 PTVKNQNSTSQ
+1749 PTVKNQNSISQ

-1772 IDTKTHSKIE
+1772 IDENTHSKIE

-1825 DTKDQYLKHSD
+1825 DAKDQYLKHND

-1844 YYQVGDSTEKEVEL
+1844 YYQVGDSQEKEVEL
-1858 IQDSQSTNEIKF
+1858 SQDSQNSNEIKF

-1888 KNELNSPRRSRR
+1888 KNELNSARRSRR
-1900 AIQASPIQKI
+1900 STNNSAIQKI
-1910 NFYFDGDKVKNDA
+1910 NFYFDGNAVKNDA

-1976 GGKNAKASIEEV
+1976 GGKNAKATIEEV

-1995 AQQPQSSSSS
+1995 AQKPQGSSSS

-2137 KNMIAL
+2137 KNMIAS

-2249 ENGQQGSSNS
+2249 ENNQQSSSNS
-2259 ETTAS
+2259 ETSAS

-2287 ASDYTINK
+2287 ASDYTIDK
-2295 IEFEKEDQGD
+2295 IEFEKEDQGN
-2305 QSQLKTPQNI
+2305 QSQLKAPQNI

-2330 LSSQPSS
+2330 ASSQPSS

-2385 LKDKQTKLKLVYQS
+2385 LSDRNTKLKLVYQS
-2399 SKYGISTTGQKEVD
+2399 SKYGISTTGQKEVE
-2413 AKIFSADQFKSEKQ
+2413 AKIFSADQFRSEQ
-2427 DWKNNLPD
+2427 QSWKNNLPD

-2541 YQQYGWQDPSDPI
+2541 YQEYGWQNPSDPI
-2554 DRNPKT
+2554 DKMAKT

-2704 KDKYKIQLEL
+2704 KDKYRIQLEL

-2719 DVFYTNTV
+2719 NVFYTNTV
-2727 EIKDSSSSSNT
+2727 EIKNSSSSSSNT

-2759 IFTLKPEMADKFAVS
+2759 IFTLKPEMANKFAVS

-2792 ENAIKSIKYE
+2792 ENAIKSIKHE

-2848 KNKEAMR
+2848 KNKEAMK

-2860 RVGEK
+2860 KVGEK

-2892 INNGGRQLTFDDPI
+2892 IYNGGRELTFDDPI

-2968 VKSIGSTTFISAPSM
+2968 VKSIGSTTFISAPSRS
-2983 GQKELKA
+2983 QKELKA

-3037 AKRKKRSTSQKT
+3037 IKRKKRSTSQKT

-3063 TTLPEDD
+3063 TTEPEDD

-3075 LEGWTED
+3075 LEGWTDD
-3082 LTKAGFDTELQV
+3082 LTKAGFETELQV
-3094 KKEGESKSY
+3094 KKEDERQAY

-3109 NQQSGKKNKFKA
+3109 VHQDGKKNKFKA
-3121 QNNDLIKFTKYTEI
+3121 QQKDLIKFTKYTDI
-3135 NLILKRGR
+3135 NLILKKGS
-3143 QAQKIK
+3143 QSQKIK

-3189 KITPVSPTQVIIEVT
+3189 KITPVSPTQVIVEVT
-3204 MGPQDAKSLQGIPMI
+3204 MGLQDAKSLQGIPMI

-3242 VGVDLQNSKL
+3242 VGVKLSDSKL
-3252 TFALSNLESGNI
+3252 TFALSNLESGSI
-3264 YKIVKILPKNTKD
+3264 YKIVKILPKNRKD

-3285 RTQLRLSQ
+3285 QSELKLEQ
-3293 PMLKNIKDINLE
+3293 PMLKNIKDITLE
-3305 GINQDTKHGKTV
+3305 GIDQDTKHGKKV

-3329 LIKGWTIPISYKV
+3329 LKKGWTIPISYKV
-3342 YRGEKVKVQLNPE
+3342 YKGEKVKVQFNPE
-3355 SVTTIGK
+3355 AATTIGP
-3362 EWLKTNLEVKINN
+3362 EWIKKNLKIKINN
-3375 QKIDTK
+3375 KEIQKIAVLSD
-3381 AQLAEWDWNPELQ
+3381 WNWNPELQ

-3404 LKTLIGATITVSIK
+3404 LKTLIGASITVEIK
-3418 NPEKFNPNPMAE
+3418 NPEKFNPNPMTE
-3430 DKTFQPQQQQQQQ
+3430 DNSFQTSQQQQQTQQ
-3443 RQQAQLP
+3443 SQLP

-3511 DQDWLEVVW
+3511 DQDWLEVLW
-3520 DKTEPEPTEKQREG
+3520 EKTGAQPKVKQKNGQKWRG
-3534 KRFQLKT
+3534 TAPSLK
-3541 PNLTGNI
+3541 G
-3548 ETIKITG
+3548 EVQTIKITG
-3555 PPVAIRTS
+3555 APVAIRTS
-3563 RSQKEGRAEKRKKV
+3563 RKQKEAVPEKLKKI

-3590 GKYKLPQSLKGSKI
+3590 GKYKLPASLQGSKI
-3604 AFKPNS
+3604 SFKPNS

-3618 RIKTK
+3618 RIKQK
-3623 SEATVASAIALNAE
+3623 SENTIASAISLNAE

-3642 LPGFVMPQTQHA
+3642 LPGFVMPQTEHA
-3654 NPHDAISTPLNG
+3654 NPHDAISTPQNG
-3666 VQWNQKWRSG
+3666 VEWNKKWRNG
-3676 QNKLVPE
+3676 KTKLVPE
-3683 SWVVNRTKINEELFW
+3683 SWVINRTKINENLFW
-3698 SAPGF
+3698 AAPGF
-3703 EFAFKDS
+3703 EFAYKES
-3710 IRNDVWY
+3710 LRNDTWY

-3726 NGEYMFN
+3726 AASYMFN
-3733 YQGESLITTTRELAA
+3733 YRGESDVTNTRELAA
-3748 IYITGKSKNKLM
+3748 IYIAGKRKNSLKV
-3760 TKKSEL
+3760 KKSTL
-3766 INDGSRR
+3766 INSEAKR
-3773 GPLIKWGGSK
+3773 GPKISWGGSK

-3795 GNSYVPFLYAPDNYY
+3795 GNGYIPFLYAPDNYY
-3810 QVFNPTNPPELTD
+3810 QVFNPVNPPELTD
-3823 YYDNDGDED
+3823 YYDNDGDEETS
-3832 NKN
+3832 K

>member
-1 MAKNNEVRNDK
+1 MAKKNEVRNDK

-110 NFSTSIDSLLPGSI
+110 NFSTYIDSLLPGSI

-158 YYDLDNTTILDLG
+158 YYDLDNTTILDLD

-218 VHGQNYEIVDLKY
+218 VRGQNYEIVDLKY

-254 SPISGKIESLSQKAF
+254 SPISGKIESLSQKAY

-289 SNNEKIN
+289 NNNEKIN

-310 GLANDVELIIQGSK
+310 GLANDVDLIIQGSK

-362 ISSPEVARIRTFVDG
+362 ISSPEVARIKTFVDG

-407 KPSKMLSTVGQ
+407 KPGKMLSTVGQ

-486 GITIDKVSEDS
+486 GITIDKISEDS

-598 SITYIKKSETAIALN
+598 SITYIKKSETSIALN

-631 ELKPGGTTKTIKAQI
+631 ELKPGGQTKTIKAQI

-667 IEAIEID
+667 IESIEID
-674 NYKSSKGSN
+674 NYKSSKGNSN
-683 DILPVSKTI
+683 ILEVSKTI
-692 SHAQRIFGVHAPLV
+692 SQAQRIFGVHAPLV

-764 SKDNNQNTLEFSL
+764 AKDNTNQNTLEFNL

-796 ILGLNAEEEIIER
+796 ILGLNGEEEIIER

-866 KYQLVEKNGD
+866 KYTLVEKNGD

-918 LEILDT
+918 LEILDA
-924 NPSPKRAKRSL
+924 PSASPKRAKRSL

-945 FQTSQTQAKTIPFKA
+945 FQASQTQAKTIPFKA

-1141 KIGENGQVQNSNGS
+1141 KVGENGQVQNSNGS

-1190 EKEVNQPKVR
+1190 EKQANQPKVR
-1200 KARSLLASQ
+1200 KARSLLASH

-1234 EIELFEAES
+1234 EIELFEVES

-1295 YNNLSTKSSVSIKQ
+1295 YNNLSTKSSVSIKE

-1322 LNNLNPGDKY
+1322 LTNLNPGDKY

-1347 NSQNLKK
+1347 NQQNLKK

-1366 TQAPFEKQF
+1366 TQAGFEKQF

-1473 SNASGNE
+1473 NEASGNE
-1480 IEGFSSQQKSQ
+1480 IEGFSNSQKSQ

-1501 AESATIVDISY
+1501 AESATIVDIAY
-1512 QSDNNSADIQI
+1512 QSDNNTADIQI

-1560 EFATN
+1560 EFTTSG

-1579 ASSQLEAGALY
+1579 NSSQLEAGALY

-1612 DDEDAGSKTKKQE
+1612 DDEEVGSEKKKEE

-1678 DIKIKLKKIL
+1678 DIKIRLKKIL
-1688 GGDGTNNSTNT
+1688 AGDGTNNPQSRD
-1699 SNLEFSAKANNSK
+1699 LEFSAKANNSK
-1712 ISFEFTDLEKNAT
+1712 ISFEFSDLEKNAT
-1725 YKLESLTWADSESQS
+1725 YKLESLTWADSESQQKGS
-1740 KSPRTNKVD
+1740 QQNKAD

-1765 SDFAIKE
+1765 SAFAIKE
-1772 IDTKTHSKIE
+1772 IDTKNHSKIE

-1825 DTKDQYLKHSD
+1825 DSKDLYLKHND
-1836 YKNKLKLV
+1836 YKSKLKLV

-1858 IQDSQSTNEIKF
+1858 SQDSQSSNEIKF

-1888 KNELNSPRRSRR
+1888 KNELNSARRSRR
-1900 AIQASPIQKI
+1900 AIQASSIQKI
-1910 NFYFDGDKVKNDA
+1910 NFYFDGAKVKNDA

-1976 GGKNAKASIEEV
+1976 GGKNAKATIEEV

-1995 AQQPQSSSSS
+1995 AQKSQGSSPS

-2015 STTFKFTLRNL
+2015 STTFKFTLKNL
-2026 DLFAQYYIEKIAYDQ
+2026 DLFAQYYIEKIAYDK

-2047 ILKDESQ
+2047 ITKEESQ
-2054 QINSDTSGFFRFS
+2054 QTNSDTSGFFRFS
-2067 QQANPKRAFVT
+2067 QQANPKRAFIT

-2084 VDKIEIK
+2084 VEKIEIK
-2091 PDFKKDSAKVVLEF
+2091 PDFRKDSAKVVLEF

-2126 KGLFEEVQIDN
+2126 KGLFEEVQID
-2137 KNMIAL
+2137 KNNITAT
-2143 LQSQSGQNPKVEVE
+2143 LQKQNGQNPKVEVE

-2210 QVVSIRKKYIGE
+2210 QVVAIRKKYIGE

-2249 ENGQQGSSNS
+2249 ENSQQASSNS

-2315 EFNDIKVLETAKASQ
+2315 QFNDIKVLETAKASQ
-2330 LSSQPSS
+2330 VGSQPSS

-2359 PDRSNSSPTPWNK
+2359 PDRSNSSPTPWKK
-2372 AKVRVFFGSEDKP
+2372 AKVRVFFGAEDKP

-2452 KYQVIGLL
+2452 EYKVIGLL

-2468 NVPNENG
+2468 IVPNENG
-2475 ITTSLFSSSSP
+2475 ITTSLFSSSSSSSRP
-2486 QNTPSFNFNTA
+2486 NTPSFNFNTA

-2541 YQQYGWQDPSDPI
+2541 YQEYGWQNPSDPI
-2554 DRNPKT
+2554 DKMPKT

-2607 SVKLKNVNGQQ
+2607 SVKLKNIQGQQ

-2661 KTSTTDQMAVIKNG
+2661 KTSTTDQMMVQKNG

-2704 KDKYKIQLEL
+2704 KDKYRIQLEL

-2727 EIKDSSSSSNT
+2727 EIKNSSSSSSNT

-2759 IFTLKPEMADKFAVS
+2759 IFTLKPEMANKFAVS

-2823 GKRLTLSSEI
+2823 GKRLTLTSEI
-2833 DENYGNKYIPESWKL
+2833 DENFGNKYIPESWKK

-2860 RVGEK
+2860 KVGDR
-2865 KNGKKNN
+2865 KNGTKNN

-2968 VKSIGSTTFISAPSM
+2968 VKSIGSTTFISAPS
-2983 GQKELKA
+2983 KKLTELKA
-2990 TFKFDNTLRPGI
+2990 TFKFDNVLKPGI
-3002 WYTIKALTSKTVN
+3002 WYTIRALTSKTVN

-3023 KGEVDLVKGWKRNQ
+3023 KGEVDLVKGWKRIQN
-3037 AKRKKRSTSQKT
+3037 KRKKRSTNQKT

-3063 TTLPEDD
+3063 TTDPEDD

-3094 KKEGESKSY
+3094 KKEGERKDY
-3103 TNTIQW
+3103 TNTIDW
-3109 NQQSGKKNKFKA
+3109 RQQNGHKDKFKA
-3121 QNNDLIKFTKYTEI
+3121 QVKDLIKFTKYSNI
-3135 NLILKRGR
+3135 NLILKKGK
-3143 QAQKIK
+3143 QSEKIN
-3149 SLNNNLKVEFDNL
+3149 SLKKNLKVEFDNL

-3167 RKSEREFR
+3167 RKNEREFR

-3189 KITPVSPTQVIIEVT
+3189 KITPVSPTQVIIEVE
-3204 MGPQDAKSLQGIPMI
+3204 MGVQDAKSLQGIPMI
-3219 LKYKKVGPKYNLAYN
+3219 LKYKKVAPKYNLAYN

-3242 VGVDLQNSKL
+3242 VGINLSSSKL
-3252 TFALSNLESGNI
+3252 TFALSNLESGSI
-3264 YKIVKILPKNTKD
+3264 YKIVKILPKNRKD
-3277 IPNHQLDE
+3277 IPNHTIDE
-3285 RTQLRLSQ
+3285 KTELKQNHT
-3293 PMLKNIKDINLE
+3293 MLENINGIELE
-3305 GINQDTKHGKTV
+3305 GLDQDTKHGKKV
-3317 EILFAPQNIRPQ
+3317 DILFSPQNIRPQ
-3329 LIKGWTIPISYKV
+3329 IIKGWTIPISYKV
-3342 YRGEKVKVQLNPE
+3342 YKGEKVKVQFNQE
-3355 SVTTIGK
+3355 AVTTINK
-3362 EWLKTNLEVKINN
+3362 QWLKDNLEVKINEN
-3375 QKIDTK
+3375 EIKGK
-3381 AQLAEWDWNPELQ
+3381 AMLTDWEWNPELQ
-3394 IASADLRPYL
+3394 IASANLRPYL
-3404 LKTLIGATITVSIK
+3404 LETLIGAKITVSIK
-3418 NPEKFNPNPMAE
+3418 EPENFNRNPME
-3430 DKTFQPQQQQQQQ
+3430 KPQTNCQQKNASQN
-3443 RQQAQLP
+3443 QLP
-3450 GSSISFQS
+3450 GSSITFQS

-3487 LDQIMPTGSEWNP
+3487 LDQIMPTGTEWNP
-3500 YGEFADLTPYK
+3500 YGEFAVLTPYK
-3511 DQDWLEVVW
+3511 DQNWLEVIW
-3520 DKTEPEPTEKQREG
+3520 DKTAEEPKTNQKEG
-3534 KRFQLKT
+3534 IKWTKT
-3541 PNLTGNI
+3541 TPKINGEI
-3548 ETIKITG
+3548 KTIKITG
-3555 PPVAIRTS
+3555 PPVAIQTS
-3563 RSQKEGRAEKRKKV
+3563 RKQKENAAEKIKKV
-3577 RYITLYWNINVDQ
+3577 RYITLYWNIKVDQ
-3590 GKYKLPQSLKGSKI
+3590 GKYKLPTSLQGKAISFI
-3604 AFKPNS
+3604 PNS

-3618 RIKTK
+3618 RIKSG
-3623 SEATVASAIALNAE
+3623 SENTIASAVSINAE

-3642 LPGFVMPQTQHA
+3642 LPGFVMPQSHVA
-3654 NPHDAISTPLNG
+3654 NPHDAISTPHSG
-3666 VQWNQKWRSG
+3666 VEFNTKWRKG
-3676 QNKLVPE
+3676 ETKLIPE
-3683 SWVVNRTKINEELFW
+3683 SWVIDRTKINQAIFW

-3703 EFAFKDS
+3703 EFGFKDQL
-3710 IRNDVWY
+3710 RNEAWY
-3717 LNAKNPEKT
+3717 LNAKNPTKT
-3726 NGEYMFN
+3726 ETEYLFN
-3733 YQGESLITTTRELAA
+3733 YAGETLVTSTRQLAA
-3748 IYITGKSKNKLM
+3748 IYIDGKGKNQLR
-3760 TKKSEL
+3760 TKESQL
-3766 INDGSRR
+3766 VNDGMRR
-3773 GPLIKWGGSK
+3773 GPTIKWGGNK

-3795 GNSYVPFLYAPDNYY
+3795 DDKYLPFLYAPDNYY
-3810 QVFNPTNPPELTD
+3810 QVFNPVNPPELTD
-3823 YYDNDGDED
+3823 YFDSDGDES
-3832 NKN
+3832 K

>member
-1 MAKNNEVRNDK
+1 MAKKNEVRNDK

-110 NFSTSIDSLLPGSI
+110 NFSTYIDSLLPGSI

-218 VHGQNYEIVDLKY
+218 ARGQNYEIVDLKY

-310 GLANDVELIIQGSK
+310 GLANDVDLIIQGSK

-362 ISSPEVARIRTFVDG
+362 ISSPEVARIKTFVDG

-486 GITIDKVSEDS
+486 GITIDKISEDS

-613 IAIKNALEPLKSA
+613 IAIKNALEPLKTA

-631 ELKPGGTTKTIKAQI
+631 ELKPGGQTKTIKAQI
-646 ESNTVISSLLIENL
+646 ESNTVISSLLVENL

-667 IEAIEID
+667 IESIEID

-692 SHAQRIFGVHAPLV
+692 SQAQRIFGVHAPLV
-706 IKSITNL
+706 IKSINNL

-764 SKDNNQNTLEFSL
+764 SKDNTNQNTLEFNL

-796 ILGLNAEEEIIER
+796 ILGLNGEEEIIER

-866 KYQLVEKNGD
+866 KYTLVEKNGD
-876 KQKASSAQAKQGEI
+876 KQKANSAQAKQGEI

-924 NPSPKRAKRSL
+924 PSASPKRAKRSL
-935 SASNSYQVST
+935 SLTSPNQVST
-945 FQTSQTQAKTIPFKA
+945 FQASQTQAKTIPFKA

-976 TANITSLNLIKRTKN
+976 TANITSLNLTKRTKN

-999 GRDFLRTNNKNS
+999 GRDFLRTNNKTS

-1042 QAEKD
+1042 QAEKN
-1047 VISQKTN
+1047 VSSQKTN

-1099 ATSAVIKKLEIDTSI
+1099 ATSAVIKKLEIDTSV
-1114 ERQAKVHLELKD
+1114 ERQAKVYLELKD

-1190 EKEVNQPKVR
+1190 EKQANQPKVR

-1234 EIELFEAES
+1234 EIELFEVES

-1295 YNNLSTKSSVSIKQ
+1295 YNNLSTKSSVSIKE

-1354 NEFKFEFDKSPN
+1354 NEFKFEFDRSPN

-1394 ARITIK
+1394 TRITIK

-1416 LEGENGAQLPNSNQ
+1416 LEGEKGAQLPNSNQ

-1480 IEGFSSQQKSQ
+1480 IEGFSSGQKSQ

-1501 AESATIVDISY
+1501 AESATIVDIAY

-1539 KRKLKFTFKHSITG
+1539 KRKLRFTFKHSITG

-1565 SSQNTNPQLDLRLD
+1565 SSQNTNPQLDLKLD
-1579 ASSQLEAGALY
+1579 NSSQLEAGALY

-1599 DQQGPKKLRIFKF
+1599 DGQGPKKLRIFKF
-1612 DDEDAGSKTKKQE
+1612 DDEDAGSKKKKEE

-1678 DIKIKLKKIL
+1678 DIKIRLKKISA
-1688 GGDGTNNSTNT
+1688 GDGTNNTN
-1699 SNLEFSAKANNSK
+1699 SQDLEFQGKANNSK
-1712 ISFEFTDLEKNAT
+1712 ISFEFKDLEKNAT

-1740 KSPRTNKVD
+1740 QGSQTNKVD
-1749 PTVKNQNSTSQ
+1749 PTVKNQTTKNQ

-1765 SDFAIKE
+1765 SAFAIKE
-1772 IDTKTHSKIE
+1772 LDKKTHSKIE

-1825 DTKDQYLKHSD
+1825 GAKDQYLKHND

-1858 IQDSQSTNEIKF
+1858 SQDSQSSNEIKF

-1888 KNELNSPRRSRR
+1888 KNELNSARRLRRSTNNS
-1900 AIQASPIQKI
+1900 AIQKI
-1910 NFYFDGDKVKNDA
+1910 NFYFDGNAVKNDA

-1976 GGKNAKASIEEV
+1976 GGKNAKATIEEV

-1995 AQQPQSSSSS
+1995 AQKPQSSSSS

-2041 TNVDNI
+2041 TNVDTI
-2047 ILKDESQ
+2047 ITKEESQ
-2054 QINSDTSGFFRFS
+2054 QTNSDTSGFFRFS
-2067 QQANPKRAFVT
+2067 QQANPKRAFIT

-2126 KGLFEEVQIDN
+2126 KGLFEEVQID
-2137 KNMIAL
+2137 KNNITAT
-2143 LQSQSGQNPKVEVE
+2143 LQKQSGQNPKVEVE

-2249 ENGQQGSSNS
+2249 ENSQQSSSNS
-2259 ETTAS
+2259 ETSAS

-2330 LSSQPSS
+2330 ASSQPRS

-2372 AKVRVFFGSEDKP
+2372 AKVRVFFGAEDKP

-2413 AKIFSADQFKSEKQ
+2413 AKIFSADQFRTEQQS
-2427 DWKNNLPD
+2427 WKNNLPD

-2541 YQQYGWQDPSDPI
+2541 YQEYGWQNPSDPI
-2554 DRNPKT
+2554 DKMAKT

-2607 SVKLKNVNGQQ
+2607 SVKLKNVKGQQ
-2618 GDFNLFIDKADWEKS
+2618 GDFDLFIDKADWEKDS
-2633 ENKLKTDSA
+2633 NKLKTDTA

-2661 KTSTTDQMAVIKNG
+2661 KTSTTDQMAVTKN
-2675 GSSQNQN
+2675 SRQENQN

-2704 KDKYKIQLEL
+2704 KDKYRIQLEL

-2727 EIKDSSSSSNT
+2727 EINDSSTSSNT

-2759 IFTLKPEMADKFAVS
+2759 IFTLKPEMANKFAVS

-2833 DENYGNKYIPESWKL
+2833 DENFGNKYIPESWKL

-2860 RVGEK
+2860 KVGERK
-2865 KNGKKNN
+2865 DGKKNN
-2872 TINFQVKSSIKK
+2872 TINFQVKSTIKK

-2917 SRADKANLTSST
+2917 SRADKGNLTSST

-2968 VKSIGSTTFISAPSM
+2968 VKSIGSTTFISAPSN

-3037 AKRKKRSTSQKT
+3037 TKRKKRSTSQKT

-3063 TTLPEDD
+3063 TTEPEDD

-3075 LEGWTED
+3075 LEGWTDD

-3094 KKEGESKSY
+3094 KKEGERQTY
-3103 TNTIQW
+3103 TQTIDWQHQ
-3109 NQQSGKKNKFKA
+3109 NGKKNKFKA
-3121 QNNDLIKFTKYTEI
+3121 SQKDLIKFTKYTDI
-3135 NLILKRGR
+3135 NIILKKGS
-3143 QAQKIK
+3143 QSQKIK
-3149 SLNNNLKVEFDNL
+3149 SLQNNLKVEFDNL

-3175 TTARYLNLSRSNPV
+3175 TTAKYLNLSRSNPV

-3204 MGPQDAKSLQGIPMI
+3204 MGDQDAKSLQGIPMI

-3234 EQEHESEP
+3234 EQELESEP
-3242 VGVDLQNSKL
+3242 VGVNLLDSKL
-3252 TFALSNLESGNI
+3252 TFALLNLESGSI
-3264 YKIVKILPKNTKD
+3264 YKIVKILPKNRKD

-3285 RTQLRLSQ
+3285 QSELKLEET
-3293 PMLKNIKDINLE
+3293 MLKNIKDTTLE
-3305 GINQDTKHGKTV
+3305 GIDQNTRNGRRV

-3329 LIKGWTIPISYKV
+3329 LIRGWTIPISYKV
-3342 YRGEKVKVQLNPE
+3342 YKGEKVKVQFNQE
-3355 SVTTIGK
+3355 AVTTIGPK
-3362 EWLKTNLEVKINN
+3362 WLKNNLKVKINN
-3375 QKIDTK
+3375 SDINNK
-3381 AQLAEWDWNPELQ
+3381 AVLGEWNWNPELQ
-3394 IASADLRPYL
+3394 IASADLKPHL
-3404 LKTLIGATITVSIK
+3404 LKTLIGASITVEIK
-3418 NPEKFNPNPMAE
+3418 HPEKFNSNPMTV
-3430 DKTFQPQQQQQQQ
+3430 DRSFQSSQQQQQTHQS
-3443 RQQAQLP
+3443 QLP

-3500 YGEFADLTPYK
+3500 YGEFANLTPYK
-3511 DQDWLEVVW
+3511 DQDWLEVLW
-3520 DKTEPEPTEKQREG
+3520 DKTDKTPVVKQRQG
-3534 KRFQLKT
+3534 RRWNGIAPKVNGQV
-3541 PNLTGNI
+3541 
-3548 ETIKITG
+3548 ETINITG

-3563 RSQKEGRAEKRKKV
+3563 RKQKEPSQEKSKKI
-3577 RYITLYWNINVDQ
+3577 RYVTLYWNINVDQ
-3590 GKYKLPQSLKGSKI
+3590 GRYKLPKSLMGSKI

-3618 RIKTK
+3618 RIKQK
-3623 SEATVASAIALNAE
+3623 SENTIASAISLNAE
-3637 NPTPN
+3637 NPKPN
-3642 LPGFVMPQTQHA
+3642 LPGFVMPQTMHA

-3666 VQWNQKWRSG
+3666 VEWNSKWRKG
-3676 QNKLVPE
+3676 TEKLIPE
-3683 SWVVNRTKINEELFW
+3683 SWVINRTKINAKLFW

-3703 EFAFKDS
+3703 EFGFKDEL
-3710 IRNDVWY
+3710 RNQIWY
-3717 LNAKNPEKT
+3717 LNAKNPTKT
-3726 NGEYMFN
+3726 ADGYMLNYKGETLVSN
-3733 YQGESLITTTRELAA
+3733 TREIAA
-3748 IYITGKSKNKLM
+3748 IYIDGKRKNKL
-3760 TKKSEL
+3760 KVGKSEL
-3766 INDGSRR
+3766 INNSQVR
-3773 GPLIKWGGSK
+3773 GPKIKWTGRR

-3795 GNSYVPFLYAPDNYY
+3795 GQSYVPFLYAPDNYY
-3810 QVFNPTNPPELTD
+3810 QVFNPVNPPELTD
-3823 YYDNDGDED
+3823 YYDNDGDE
-3832 NKN
+3832 

>member
-1 MAKNNEVRNDK
+1 MAKKNEVRNDK

-110 NFSTSIDSLLPGSI
+110 NFSTYIDSLLPGSI

-218 VHGQNYEIVDLKY
+218 VRGQNYEIVDLKY

-310 GLANDVELIIQGSK
+310 GLANDVDLIIQGSK

-362 ISSPEVARIRTFVDG
+362 ISSPEVARIKTFVDG

-458 PTSTIFFSKNFDPK
+458 PTSTIFFSKNFNPK

-486 GITIDKVSEDS
+486 GITIDKISEDS

-613 IAIKNALEPLKSA
+613 IAIKNALEPLKTA

-631 ELKPGGTTKTIKAQI
+631 ELKPGGQTKTIKAQI
-646 ESNTVISSLLIENL
+646 ESNTVISSLLVENL

-667 IEAIEID
+667 IESIEID

-692 SHAQRIFGVHAPLV
+692 SQAQRIFGVHAPLV

-764 SKDNNQNTLEFSL
+764 SKDNTNQNTLEFNL

-796 ILGLNAEEEIIER
+796 ILGLNGEEEIIER

-866 KYQLVEKNGD
+866 KYTLVEKNGD

-918 LEILDT
+918 LEILDA
-924 NPSPKRAKRSL
+924 PSASPKRAKRSL

-999 GRDFLRTNNKNS
+999 GRDFLRQNQENS

-1222 FVNVQAQQVQEE
+1222 FVNVQAEEVQEE
-1234 EIELFEAES
+1234 EIELFEVES

-1295 YNNLSTKSSVSIKQ
+1295 YNNLSTKSSVSIKE

-1347 NSQNLKK
+1347 NQQNLKK

-1366 TQAPFEKQF
+1366 TQAGFEKQF

-1480 IEGFSSQQKSQ
+1480 IEGFSSGQKSQ

-1512 QSDNNSADIQI
+1512 QSDNNWANIQI
-1523 KFDKK
+1523 KFAKK
-1528 ETFLTK
+1528 ETFLTE

-1539 KRKLKFTFKHSITG
+1539 KRKLRFTFKHSITG

-1612 DDEDAGSKTKKQE
+1612 DDEEVGSKKKKEE

-1688 GGDGTNNSTNT
+1688 AGDGTNNNNNSQ
-1699 SNLEFSAKANNSK
+1699 SLEFSAKANNSK
-1712 ISFEFTDLEKNAT
+1712 ISFEFSDLEKNAT
-1725 YKLESLTWADSESQS
+1725 YKLESLTWADSESQQNS
-1740 KSPRTNKVD
+1740 SQTNKVD

-1760 NTPNF
+1760 NNPNF

-1825 DTKDQYLKHSD
+1825 DAKDQYLKHND

-1844 YYQVGDSTEKEVEL
+1844 YYQVGDSQEKEVEL
-1858 IQDSQSTNEIKF
+1858 SQDSQGSNEIKF

-1888 KNELNSPRRSRR
+1888 KNELNSARRSRR
-1900 AIQASPIQKI
+1900 STNNSAIQKI
-1910 NFYFDGDKVKNDA
+1910 NFYFDGNAVKNDA

-1976 GGKNAKASIEEV
+1976 GGKNAKATIEEV

-1995 AQQPQSSSSS
+1995 AQKPQSSSSS

-2047 ILKDESQ
+2047 ILKEESQ

-2067 QQANPKRAFVT
+2067 QQANPKRAFIT

-2084 VDKIEIK
+2084 VEKIEIK

-2172 KFLDEKTKTI
+2172 KFTDQKTQTI

-2249 ENGQQGSSNS
+2249 ENSQVSSSNS
-2259 ETTAS
+2259 GTTAS

-2278 VFLLKGLAK
+2278 VFLLNGLAK

-2295 IEFEKEDQGD
+2295 IEFEKEDQGN

-2330 LSSQPSS
+2330 LTSQPSS

-2372 AKVRVFFGSEDKP
+2372 AKVRVFFGAEDKP

-2399 SKYGISTTGQKEVD
+2399 SKYGISTTGHKEVD
-2413 AKIFSADQFKSEKQ
+2413 AQIFRADQFRSEKQ
-2427 DWKNNLPD
+2427 NWKNNLPD

-2475 ITTSLFSSSSP
+2475 ITTSLFSSSSTSQ

-2541 YQQYGWQDPSDPI
+2541 YQEYGWQNPSDPI
-2554 DRNPKT
+2554 DKTPKT

-2607 SVKLKNVNGQQ
+2607 SVNLKNVQGQQ
-2618 GDFNLFIDKADWEKS
+2618 GDFNLFIDKGEWEKDS
-2633 ENKLKTDSA
+2633 NKLKTDSA

-2661 KTSTTDQMAVIKNG
+2661 KTSTTDQMRVPKNG

-2759 IFTLKPEMADKFAVS
+2759 IFTLKPEMANKFAVS

-2833 DENYGNKYIPESWKL
+2833 DENYGNKYIPESWKK
-2848 KNKEAMR
+2848 KNKEAMK

-2860 RVGEK
+2860 KVRDR
-2865 KNGKKNN
+2865 KNGTKNN

-2906 KDESAIQRRFY
+2906 KEESAIQRRFY

-2968 VKSIGSTTFISAPSM
+2968 VKSIGSTTFISAPTNN
-2983 GQKELKA
+2983 QTELKA
-2990 TFKFDNTLRPGI
+2990 TFKFDNVLKPGI
-3002 WYTIKALTSKTVN
+3002 WYTIKALTSKAVN

-3037 AKRKKRSTSQKT
+3037 NKRRKRSTSQKT

-3063 TTLPEDD
+3063 TTDPEDD

-3075 LEGWTED
+3075 LAGWTED

-3094 KKEGESKSY
+3094 KKEGESNPY

-3109 NQQSGKKNKFKA
+3109 IQLNGKKNKFKA
-3121 QNNDLIKFTKYTEI
+3121 RNKDLIKFTKYTDI
-3135 NLILKRGR
+3135 NLILKKGG
-3143 QAQKIK
+3143 QPQKIK
-3149 SLNNNLKVEFDNL
+3149 SLSNNLKVEFDNL

-3175 TTARYLNLSRSNPV
+3175 TTARYLNLARSNPV
-3189 KITPVSPTQVIIEVT
+3189 KIIPVSTTQVIIEVT
-3204 MGPQDAKSLQGIPMI
+3204 LGTQDAKSLQGIPMI
-3219 LKYKKVGPKYNLAYN
+3219 LKYKKVGPKYSLAYN
-3234 EQEHESEP
+3234 EQELESEP
-3242 VGVDLQNSKL
+3242 VGVNLVDSKL
-3252 TFALSNLESGNI
+3252 TFSLANLESGSI
-3264 YKIVKILPKNTKD
+3264 YKIVKVLPKKPSD
-3277 IPNHQLDE
+3277 QPNHIIDEKVQLKLN
-3285 RTQLRLSQ
+3285 QA
-3293 PMLKNIKDINLE
+3293 MLKNIDQIALE
-3305 GINQDTKHGKTV
+3305 GVNQVTRNGQKVD
-3317 EILFAPQNIRPQ
+3317 ILFAPQNIRPQ
-3329 LIKGWTIPISYKV
+3329 LIRGWSIPISYKV
-3342 YRGEKVKVQLNPE
+3342 YKGEKIKVQFNQE
-3355 SVTTIGK
+3355 VVTTIND
-3362 EWLKTNLEVKINN
+3362 EWLKNNLEIKINN
-3375 QKIDTK
+3375 QKIINK
-3381 AQLAEWDWNPELQ
+3381 AVLSQWTWDPELQ
-3394 IASADLRPYL
+3394 IASAELKPYL
-3404 LKTLIGATITVSIK
+3404 IETLIGAAITVEIK
-3418 NPEKFNPNPMAE
+3418 NPEKFNPNPME
-3430 DKTFQPQQQQQQQ
+3430 YDKSFQSTRPTQSRQ
-3443 RQQAQLP
+3443 RQNLP
-3450 GSSISFQS
+3450 GSSITFTS

-3511 DQDWLEVVW
+3511 DQNWLEVIW
-3520 DKTEPEPTEKQREG
+3520 DRTETAPTERQPGG
-3534 KRFQLKT
+3534 KKWNMKPPSLNQQVE
-3541 PNLTGNI
+3541 I
-3548 ETIKITG
+3548 IKITG

-3563 RSQKEGRAEKRKKV
+3563 RKQKEPNPEKTAKV

-3590 GKYKLPQSLKGSKI
+3590 GKYSLPQSLQGPKI
-3604 AFKPNS
+3604 QFKPNS

-3618 RIKTK
+3618 RIKSM
-3623 SEATVASAIALNAE
+3623 SENTIAAAISLNAE
-3637 NPTPN
+3637 NPNPN
-3642 LPGFVMPQTQHA
+3642 LPGFVMPQWGLA
-3654 NPHDAISTPLNG
+3654 DPHNAISLPRNG
-3666 VQWNQKWRSG
+3666 VNWAQKWKG
-3676 QNKLVPE
+3676 KANKLIPE
-3683 SWVVNRTKINEELFW
+3683 SWVQNRTKINEALFW

-3703 EFAFKDS
+3703 EFGFKES
-3710 IRNDVWY
+3710 LRNATWY
-3717 LNAKNPEKT
+3717 LNAKNPTKSPD
-3726 NGEYMFN
+3726 GYMFD
-3733 YQGESLITTTRELAA
+3733 YHGETLVNATREIAL
-3748 IYITGKSKNKLM
+3748 IYIDGKAKNALKVGM
-3760 TKKSEL
+3760 STL
-3766 INDGSRR
+3766 INNGRQR
-3773 GPLIKWGGSK
+3773 GPKVKWTGTK
-3783 NERWPVALLTKE
+3783 NEWWPAAVLVKE
-3795 GNSYVPFLYAPDNYY
+3795 GNDYLPFLYSPDNYY
-3810 QVFNPTNPPELTD
+3810 QVFNPVNPPKLSD
-3823 YYDNDGDED
+3823 YYDNDGDA
-3832 NKN
+3832 

>member
-1 MAKNNEVRNDK
+1 MAKKNEVRNDK

-110 NFSTSIDSLLPGSI
+110 NFSTYIDSLLPGSI

-218 VHGQNYEIVDLKY
+218 VRGQNYEIVDLKY

-310 GLANDVELIIQGSK
+310 GLANDVDLIIQGSK

-362 ISSPEVARIRTFVDG
+362 ISSPEVARIKTFVDG

-458 PTSTIFFSKNFDPK
+458 PTSTIFFSKNFNPK

-486 GITIDKVSEDS
+486 GITIDKISEDS

-613 IAIKNALEPLKSA
+613 IAIKNALEPLKTA

-631 ELKPGGTTKTIKAQI
+631 ELKPGGQTKTIKAQI
-646 ESNTVISSLLIENL
+646 ESNTVISSLLVENL

-667 IEAIEID
+667 IESIEID

-692 SHAQRIFGVHAPLV
+692 SQAQRIFGVHAPLV

-764 SKDNNQNTLEFSL
+764 SKDNTNQNTLEFNL

-796 ILGLNAEEEIIER
+796 ILGLNGEEEIIER

-866 KYQLVEKNGD
+866 KYTLVEKNGD

-918 LEILDT
+918 LEILDA
-924 NPSPKRAKRSL
+924 PSASPKRAKRSL

-999 GRDFLRTNNKNS
+999 GRDFLRQNQENS

-1222 FVNVQAQQVQEE
+1222 FVNVQAEEVQEE
-1234 EIELFEAES
+1234 EIELFEVES

-1295 YNNLSTKSSVSIKQ
+1295 YNNLSTKSSVSIKE

-1347 NSQNLKK
+1347 NQQNLKK

-1366 TQAPFEKQF
+1366 TQAGFEKQF

-1480 IEGFSSQQKSQ
+1480 IEGFSSGQKSQ

-1512 QSDNNSADIQI
+1512 QSDNNWANIQI
-1523 KFDKK
+1523 KFAKK
-1528 ETFLTK
+1528 ETFLTE

-1539 KRKLKFTFKHSITG
+1539 KRKLRFTFKHSITG

-1612 DDEDAGSKTKKQE
+1612 DDEEVGSKKKKEE
-1625 NPPKVLSKLY
+1625 NPPKVFSKLY

-1688 GGDGTNNSTNT
+1688 AGDGTNNNNNSQ
-1699 SNLEFSAKANNSK
+1699 SLEFSAKANNSK
-1712 ISFEFTDLEKNAT
+1712 ISFEFSDLEKNAT
-1725 YKLESLTWADSESQS
+1725 YKLESLTWADSESQQNS
-1740 KSPRTNKVD
+1740 SQTNKVD

-1760 NTPNF
+1760 NNPNF

-1825 DTKDQYLKHSD
+1825 DAKDQYLKHND

-1844 YYQVGDSTEKEVEL
+1844 YYQVGDSQEKEVEL
-1858 IQDSQSTNEIKF
+1858 SQDSQGSNEIKF

-1888 KNELNSPRRSRR
+1888 KNELNSARRSRR
-1900 AIQASPIQKI
+1900 STNNSAIQKI
-1910 NFYFDGDKVKNDA
+1910 NFYFDGNAVKNDA

-1976 GGKNAKASIEEV
+1976 GGKNAKATIEEV

-1995 AQQPQSSSSS
+1995 AQKPQSSSSS

-2047 ILKDESQ
+2047 ILKEESQ

-2067 QQANPKRAFVT
+2067 QQANPKRAFIT

-2084 VDKIEIK
+2084 VEKIEIK

-2126 KGLFEEVQIDN
+2126 KGLFEEVKIDN

-2172 KFLDEKTKTI
+2172 KFTDQKTQTI

-2249 ENGQQGSSNS
+2249 ENSQVSSSNS
-2259 ETTAS
+2259 GTTAS

-2278 VFLLKGLAK
+2278 VFLLNGLAK

-2295 IEFEKEDQGD
+2295 IEFEKEDQGN

-2330 LSSQPSS
+2330 LTSQPSS

-2372 AKVRVFFGSEDKP
+2372 AKVRVFFGAEDKP

-2399 SKYGISTTGQKEVD
+2399 SKYGISTTGHKEVD
-2413 AKIFSADQFKSEKQ
+2413 AQIFRADQFRSEKQ
-2427 DWKNNLPD
+2427 NWKNNLPD

-2475 ITTSLFSSSSP
+2475 ITTSLFSSSSTSQ

-2541 YQQYGWQDPSDPI
+2541 YQEYGWQNPSDPI
-2554 DRNPKT
+2554 DKTPKT

-2607 SVKLKNVNGQQ
+2607 SVNLKNVQGQQ
-2618 GDFNLFIDKADWEKS
+2618 GDFNLFIDKGEWEKDS
-2633 ENKLKTDSA
+2633 NKLKTDSA

-2661 KTSTTDQMAVIKNG
+2661 KTSTTDQMRVPKNG

-2759 IFTLKPEMADKFAVS
+2759 IFTLKPEMANKFAVS

-2833 DENYGNKYIPESWKL
+2833 DENYGNKYIPESWKK
-2848 KNKEAMR
+2848 KNKEAMK

-2860 RVGEK
+2860 KVRDR
-2865 KNGKKNN
+2865 KNGTKNN

-2906 KDESAIQRRFY
+2906 KEESAIQRRFY

-2968 VKSIGSTTFISAPSM
+2968 VKSIGSTTFISAPTNN
-2983 GQKELKA
+2983 QTELKA
-2990 TFKFDNTLRPGI
+2990 TFKFDNVLKPGI
-3002 WYTIKALTSKTVN
+3002 WYTIKALTSKAVN

-3037 AKRKKRSTSQKT
+3037 NKRRKRSTSQKT

-3063 TTLPEDD
+3063 TTDPEDD

-3075 LEGWTED
+3075 LAGWTED

-3094 KKEGESKSY
+3094 KKEGESNPY

-3109 NQQSGKKNKFKA
+3109 IQLNGKKNKFKA
-3121 QNNDLIKFTKYTEI
+3121 QNKDLIKFTKYTDI
-3135 NLILKRGR
+3135 NLILKKGG
-3143 QAQKIK
+3143 QPQKIK
-3149 SLNNNLKVEFDNL
+3149 SLSNNLKVEFDNL

-3175 TTARYLNLSRSNPV
+3175 TTARYLNLARSNPV
-3189 KITPVSPTQVIIEVT
+3189 KIIPVSTTQVIIEVT
-3204 MGPQDAKSLQGIPMI
+3204 LGTQDAKSLQGIPMI
-3219 LKYKKVGPKYNLAYN
+3219 LKYKKVGPKYSLAYN
-3234 EQEHESEP
+3234 EQELESEP
-3242 VGVDLQNSKL
+3242 VGVNLVDSKL
-3252 TFALSNLESGNI
+3252 TFSLANLESGSI
-3264 YKIVKILPKNTKD
+3264 YKIVKVLPKKPSD
-3277 IPNHQLDE
+3277 QPNHIIDE
-3285 RTQLRLSQ
+3285 KVELKLNQA
-3293 PMLKNIKDINLE
+3293 MLKNIDQIALE
-3305 GINQDTKHGKTV
+3305 GVNQVTRNGQKVD
-3317 EILFAPQNIRPQ
+3317 ILFAPQNIRPQ
-3329 LIKGWTIPISYKV
+3329 LIKGWSIPISYKV
-3342 YRGEKVKVQLNPE
+3342 YKGEKIKVQFNQE
-3355 SVTTIGK
+3355 VVTTIND
-3362 EWLKTNLEVKINN
+3362 EWLKNNLEIKINK
-3375 QKIDTK
+3375 QKIINK
-3381 AQLAEWDWNPELQ
+3381 AVLSQWTWDPELQ
-3394 IASADLRPYL
+3394 TASAELKPYL
-3404 LKTLIGATITVSIK
+3404 IETLIGAAITVEIK
-3418 NPEKFNPNPMAE
+3418 NPEKFNPNPME
-3430 DKTFQPQQQQQQQ
+3430 YDKSFQSTRPTQSRQ
-3443 RQQAQLP
+3443 RQNLP
-3450 GSSISFQS
+3450 GSSITFTS

-3511 DQDWLEVVW
+3511 DQNWLEVIW
-3520 DKTEPEPTEKQREG
+3520 DRTETAPTKRQPGG
-3534 KRFQLKT
+3534 KKWNMKPPSLNQQVE
-3541 PNLTGNI
+3541 I
-3548 ETIKITG
+3548 IKITG

-3563 RSQKEGRAEKRKKV
+3563 RKQKEPNPEKTAKV

-3590 GKYKLPQSLKGSKI
+3590 GKYSLPQSLRGPKI
-3604 AFKPNS
+3604 QFKPNS

-3618 RIKTK
+3618 RIKSM
-3623 SEATVASAIALNAE
+3623 SENTIAAAISLNAE
-3637 NPTPN
+3637 NPNPN
-3642 LPGFVMPQTQHA
+3642 LPGFVMPQWDLA
-3654 NPHDAISTPLNG
+3654 NPHDAISLPLNG
-3666 VQWNQKWRSG
+3666 VTWVQKWRG
-3676 QNKLVPE
+3676 KANKLIPE
-3683 SWVVNRTKINEELFW
+3683 SWVQNRTKINEALFW

-3703 EFAFKDS
+3703 EFGFKES
-3710 IRNDVWY
+3710 LRNDTWY
-3717 LNAKNPEKT
+3717 LNAKNPTKSPD
-3726 NGEYMFN
+3726 GYMFD
-3733 YQGESLITTTRELAA
+3733 YYGETLVTDTREIAL
-3748 IYITGKSKNKLM
+3748 IYIDGKAKNTLKVGRS
-3760 TKKSEL
+3760 TL
-3766 INDGSRR
+3766 INNGRQR
-3773 GPLIKWGGSK
+3773 GPKVKWTGTK
-3783 NERWPVALLTKE
+3783 NERWPVAVLVKE
-3795 GNSYVPFLYAPDNYY
+3795 GNNYLPFLYSPDNYY
-3810 QVFNPTNPPELTD
+3810 QVFNPVNPPKLSD
-3823 YYDNDGDED
+3823 YYDNDGDA
-3832 NKN
+3832 